1 MIFFTKLKKILD
13 KSFLKELSWYT
24 IGQTTVQIFFALG
37 VIITSR
43 YLGPDNLGLY
53 SFVQNYLSVF
63 MLVAV
68 GMDFYFTWRIAKSE
82 DKIKDLKEYFGHKI
96 YITSSFSILGIILAW
111 SILPSDVAL
120 MSTIL
125 CAPLF
130 LSSFTA
136 FFQYAIVINKA
147 RIIALTQILSS
158 LTLFLMKVF
167 LVNFHAPLLAF
178 VAVSAGD
185 TFFMVTLLALFFLSN
200 PEIRK
205 PFFYASFPSIFSTIK
220 FLYAIRFMVISL
232 ALWQL
237 LLRVDQ
243 LVLATFSNAYTLGIY
258 SAAVKIT
265 EVPNFFAGGIY
276 ASLVAHIASTALRKD
291 DHSKNSIRK
300 VMLLYF
306 SSGTVISILTII
318 TAPFIVSLLYGP
330 KFIEVTPILRVY
342 ALSIPG
348 MFLVYHYLAIYAV
361 QGKHLQQAFIFSLGI
376 IINIVLIYIL
386 TPIFGITGTAFATV
400 ISYTFMSGVFYLHMR

>member
-1 MIFFTKLKKILD
+1 
-13 KSFLKELSWYT
+13 
-24 IGQTTVQIFFALG
+24 
-37 VIITSR
+37 
-43 YLGPDNLGLY
+43 
-53 SFVQNYLSVF
+53 
-63 MLVAV
+63 
-68 GMDFYFTWRIAKSE
+68 
-82 DKIKDLKEYFGHKI
+82 
-96 YITSSFSILGIILAW
+96 
-111 SILPSDVAL
+111 
-120 MSTIL
+120 
-125 CAPLF
+125 
-130 LSSFTA
+130 
-136 FFQYAIVINKA
+136 
-147 RIIALTQILSS
+147 
-158 LTLFLMKVF
+158 MKVF